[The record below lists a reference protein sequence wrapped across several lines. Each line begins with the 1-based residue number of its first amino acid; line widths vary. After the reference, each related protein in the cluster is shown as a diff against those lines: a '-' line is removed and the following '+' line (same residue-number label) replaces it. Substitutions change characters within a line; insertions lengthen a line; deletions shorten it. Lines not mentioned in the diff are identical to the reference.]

1 VSIDELDERL
11 ELLAMEFDI
20 YAEKLKDISDR
31 LTIITMEVN
40 YGSEED

>member
-11 ELLAMEFDI
+11 ELLAMEFGV
-20 YAEKLKDISDR
+20 YGEKLEDISDR

-40 YGSEED
+40 YGFKED